1 VRNGGDTVEEYQLSL
16 VGSLSRW
23 SQISPERLRLFPAD
37 EGTVT
42 ITIKV
47 PRTPEALAGPTPFG
61 VRVVPREHPELSDVA
76 EGTITVTP
84 FGELRAEMNPVTVRG
99 RLSALLR
106 FTVNNRGNAPLEIR
120 LVGKDDEGKLVFD
133 EREPSTQVPA
143 GVVGT
148 PVLRI
153 RPRRR
158 RLTGK
163 PQRYPFAVTVTPP
176 EAAVATGAKPA
187 LLRGTYIQ
195 QGLVPKWLLFLIPL
209 LLLAGLLAGL
219 LYLPFTNLQSRLFP
233 ALNLPSLQLPSVSLP
248 QLPAGGVQ
256 ATFQQQPPPPV
267 QQQQQQQQGQQQRQ
281 QQRGSGTGLG
291 QGTNVLISHS
301 ELALTVLGNERGG
314 PPLAVSSPLNPQQ
327 QNVNQQ
333 NQNQFNQNNQNPN
346 NQNQQNQ
353 QQQLQQLR
361 RLQTWTLVR
370 LQDGSTAI
378 LPVAA
383 DNFVLQQPNSNNNSQ
398 LSLQDISGGRQLLK
412 NQVWILRPAGS
423 NDVVTI
429 VNSQTGACM
438 TDMGNGR
445 PVQASTC
452 QNQLAPAQEWQLTA
466 AS

>member
-1 VRNGGDTVEEYQLSL
+1 MRNGGDTVEEYQLSL

-106 FTVNNRGNAPLEIR
+106 FTVNNRGNAPLDIR
-120 LVGKDDEGKLVFD
+120 LVGRDDEDKLVFD
-133 EREPSTQVPA
+133 GREPSTQVPA

-176 EAAVATGAKPA
+176 DEAVATGAKPTQ
-187 LLRGTYIQ
+187 LRGTYIQ

-209 LLLAGLLAGL
+209 LLLAGLIAGL
-219 LYLPFTNLQSRLFP
+219 LYLPFTNLQARLFP
-233 ALNLPSLQLPSVSLP
+233 ALNLPSLQLPSVSIP
-248 QLPAGGVQ
+248 QVSGGGIQ
-256 ATFQQQPPPPV
+256 ATLQQQPPPPP
-267 QQQQQQQQGQQQRQ
+267 QQQQQQQQRGQQQQQGQ

-291 QGTNVLISHS
+291 EGTDVLISHS
-301 ELALTVLGNERGG
+301 ELALTVLGNQHGG
-314 PPLAVSSPLNPQQ
+314 PPLAVSSSLNPQRQ
-327 QNVNQQ
+327 
-333 NQNQFNQNNQNPN
+333 

-353 QQQLQQLR
+353 NQQQLQQLR
-361 RLQTWTLVR
+361 RLQTWSLVR

-383 DNFVLQQPNSNNNSQ
+383 NNFVLQQPNSNNNSQ
-398 LSLQDISGGRQLLK
+398 LSLQDLSGGQQLLK

-429 VNSQTGACM
+429 VNSQTGACL
-438 TDMGNGR
+438 TDAGNGQ

-452 QNQLAPAQEWQLTA
+452 QSQLAPAQEWQLTA